1 MGENNKNGGKG
12 PQSITEKD
20 GSEKKRPALSGVR
33 ITGGRPGLTVRRTVD
48 ITEEKQQRLDKRR
61 QIREQKE
68 IDWDRGVVRIKTG
81 MDRYFLILIL
91 LLTAIG
97 LITLFSASYP
107 LSIYESTRNG
117 NDPTGLAYISRQL
130 MFAGIGVA
138 VMLGISL
145 IPYKIYRN
153 YGFLFYILVYVLLV
167 LAIFIGHGGTDSA
180 TESGVRRW
188 IGIKGTPFNIQ
199 PSELMKSALIMMLA
213 RYYEKNRADVINYSD
228 GRRSYITGVLIPFG
242 IIILSVVPVLL
253 GKHLS
258 GTFIVTLIGVCVMFI
273 GGAHFWKTLITG
285 VIGAGAAGAAYLIKE
300 PYALKRI
307 TTFFSDNPDILSD
320 KWQTTQ
326 GIYAIGSGGILGK
339 GFGNSTQKFS
349 YVSDAHTD
357 FIFTIW
363 SEEMGFIGA
372 VLLIGIFV
380 LFVHRGFTIAK
391 NAPDTFSCLL
401 ASGIIFK
408 IGIQVLLNIA
418 VVTDVFPNT
427 GIPLPFFSYGGSA
440 FIVLMAEL
448 GILLSIS
455 RHSYQQR
462 L

>member
-1 MGENNKNGGKG
+1 MADRNREKSPTASDNAEHKG
-12 PQSITEKD
+12 RSTGISKVT
-20 GSEKKRPALSGVR
+20 
-33 ITGGRPGLTVRRTVD
+33 ITGGRDVSRRRTAV
-48 ITEEKQQRLDKRR
+48 IPTENKLRRIEEKRQRNERKDA
-61 QIREQKE
+61 E
-68 IDWDRGVVRIKTG
+68 WDRGIVRIKTG
-81 MDRYFLILIL
+81 ADRYFLMLIL
-91 LLTAIG
+91 LLVAIG

-107 LSIYESTRNG
+107 LSIYESTRNTG
-117 NDPTGLAYISRQL
+117 TPDGLAYIKRQAEFAL
-130 MFAGIGVA
+130 IGLGVMF
-138 VMLGISL
+138 LISMV
-145 IPYKIYRN
+145 PYNFYRKW
-153 YGFLFYILVYVLLV
+153 GFLFYGVVFILLV

-180 TESGVRRW
+180 TDSGVRRW
-188 IGIKGTPFNIQ
+188 IGIKGTAFNVQ
-199 PSELMKSALIMMLA
+199 PSELMKSALVMMLA
-213 RYYEKNRADVINYSD
+213 KYYEKNRDEVIDYNQ
-228 GRRSYITGVLIPFG
+228 GRRSYRVGVLIPFG
-242 IIILSVVPVLL
+242 IIVVSVAPVLL

-258 GTFIVTLIGVCVMFI
+258 GTFIVTLIGVCIMFI
-273 GGAHFWKTLITG
+273 GGAHFWKTVITG
-285 VIGAGAAGAAYLIKE
+285 VIGAGAAGVAYVIKE

-307 TTFFSDNPDILSD
+307 TTFFSADPDLLSD

-326 GIYAIGSGGILGK
+326 GLYALGSGGFLGK

-363 SEEMGFIGA
+363 GEEMGFIGS
-372 VLLIGIFV
+372 VLLLGIFV
-380 LFVHRGFTIAK
+380 LFVYRGFTIAK
-391 NAPDTFSCLL
+391 NAPDTFSSLL

-408 IGIQVLLNIA
+408 IGVQVLLNIA

-462 L
+462 M

>member
-1 MGENNKNGGKG
+1 MAEKDR
-12 PQSITEKD
+12 KD
-20 GSEKKRPALSGVR
+20 GSNSNSKKNNTELSHVTITSGRAGLSERRAVSRPTDRQLR
-33 ITGGRPGLTVRRTVD
+33 TNERRK
-48 ITEEKQQRLDKRR
+48 ISARQRDL
-61 QIREQKE
+61 E
-68 IDWDRGVVRIKTG
+68 WDRGIVRIKTG
-81 MDRYFLILIL
+81 MDRYFLMLIL
-91 LLTAIG
+91 LLVALG

-107 LSIYESTRNG
+107 LSIFESTRNDG
-117 NDPTGLAYISRQL
+117 VPNGLAYITRQL
-130 MFAGIGVA
+130 QFAGIGIA
-138 VMLGISL
+138 VMLGISF
-145 IPYKIYRN
+145 IPYKVYRN
-153 YGFLFYILVYVLLV
+153 YGFLFYILVFVLLI
-167 LAIFIGHGGTDSA
+167 LAMFIGHGGTDSA
-180 TESGVRRW
+180 TASGVRRW
-188 IGIKGTPFNIQ
+188 IGIKGTAFNIQ
-199 PSELMKSALIMMLA
+199 PSELMKSALVMILA
-213 RYYEKNRADVINYSD
+213 AHYEKNREKIIDYGD
-228 GRRSYITGVLIPFG
+228 GKKSFLTGVFVPYV
-242 IIILSVVPVLL
+242 IILVSVLPVLG

-258 GTFIVTLIGVCVMFI
+258 GTMIVALIGVCVMFI
-273 GGAHFWKTLITG
+273 GGAHFWKTLVTG
-285 VIGAGAAGAAYLIKE
+285 ILGVGTAGALYLIKE

-307 TTFFSDNPDILSD
+307 TTFLNPNPDILSD
-320 KWQTTQ
+320 EWQTTQ
-326 GIYAIGSGGILGK
+326 GLYAIGSGGFLGK

-380 LFVHRGFTIAK
+380 LFVYRGFTIAK
-391 NAPDTFSCLL
+391 NAPDTFSALL